1 MNNEVVGVIYGD
13 FEAGRDPR
21 SKRLEGAKNHGA
33 ARNRSRDYETV
44 LESGEDRMRLKGTGT
59 KGSGDRKGL

>member
-21 SKRLEGAKNHGA
+21 RKRLEGAKNHGA

-44 LESGEDRMRLKGTGT
+44 LERTV
-59 KGSGDRKGL
+59 